1 MRNISS
7 WSIQHPV
14 VPIVLFVAL
23 TFAGILSFMGL
34 DINNDPDVTFPAA
47 TVTVSQPGAAAEE
60 MKTQITQRVEAAVRG
75 VNGVDEIRSTIR
87 EGSSSTAIQFDIGV
101 PIDRAVN
108 DVRDAVANIRSDLPE
123 GILEPQVQRQDFG
136 GILAYMSVSAVDMT
150 PQQLSWFVDDVVAKR
165 LLSISGMSSVG
176 RSGGVEREIRVEL
189 DPERMRSFGITAAQV
204 NAQLRQMNMNVG
216 GGRAEIAGAEQSVRV
231 LGNAESSRDL
241 AETQISLGGGRSI
254 RLEDVANVTD
264 GFGEQRN
271 IARQNGR
278 EVVGVRLEK
287 ARGASDVT
295 VYEAVED
302 ELVSMR
308 ADFPNIDFE
317 ILFTPYDYTIE
328 QYNASMMSLIEGAI
342 LAVIVV
348 FLFLRDWRAMLIA
361 ATAIP
366 LSAIPTFYV
375 MDLLGFTLNSLSLLA
390 LALVAGVLVDDA
402 IVEIENIVRHMR
414 MGKSPYRAA
423 MEAADEIGLAVVA
436 TTFSIVAVFLP
447 VGLMSGIPG
456 QFFKQ
461 FGLTVVAAVLFSLA
475 VARMV
480 TPLMAAYFLKSHGEA
495 KHGEGPLM
503 DAYEKVLAWTLKRRK
518 MSAEEKTRREPIRR
532 ILGDFAR
539 DHRIYTC
546 LAGVVALILTV
557 VAFATLPFTFQ
568 PEIDDKFVQINVDL
582 PPGATFET
590 TKRVSGDVT
599 RFLLEQPES
608 EDVFEAIFVG
618 GSTLYLNLKDD
629 RERSS
634 IEFTRQLGPELAK
647 FADARVGFQAQ
658 QNFGGGA
665 RDVSVMIAGSD
676 SVVLKETADQ
686 IVTEMRK
693 DDRFVAPRVAGDLN
707 RPEIII
713 TPDFALAA
721 ELGVTT
727 AALSQTIRIA
737 TIGDLD
743 QNVAMFSLAD
753 RQIPIRVVLPPESR
767 RSLATLENLPVPTA
781 DGGAVPLRVVAE
793 VSLGSGPEQLQR
805 FNQQDRIIIGAD
817 LIDGVVPGGG
827 QRIANEIVDNME
839 LPMGVTTPV
848 FGSSKMEQELF
859 AQFQVAVIA
868 GILLVLAVLV
878 LLYKRLMPPFV
889 NMGSLLLAPLG
900 GGIALHLTGNVTS
913 MPVLIGLLMLLGI
926 VAKNSILLIDFALEE
941 MDKGVPRLT
950 AIMEAGRKRAQPI
963 VMTTVAMA
971 AGMLPTALALSGDG
985 AWRAPMGIVV
995 IGGLLLSTLLTLLI
1009 VPAGF
1014 SLADDFEKWLGKFF
1028 GRIVNDPHERS
1039 LIDDRPAAT
1048 DGTTQPAE

>member
-87 EGSSSTAIQFDIGV
+87 EGSSSTSIQFDIGV

-264 GFGEQRN
+264 GFGEQRD

-348 FLFLRDWRAMLIA
+348 FLFLRDWR
-361 ATAIP
+361 
-366 LSAIPTFYV
+366 
-375 MDLLGFTLNSLSLLA
+375 
-390 LALVAGVLVDDA
+390 
-402 IVEIENIVRHMR
+402 
-414 MGKSPYRAA
+414 
-423 MEAADEIGLAVVA
+423 
-436 TTFSIVAVFLP
+436 
-447 VGLMSGIPG
+447 
-456 QFFKQ
+456 
-461 FGLTVVAAVLFSLA
+461 
-475 VARMV
+475 
-480 TPLMAAYFLKSHGEA
+480 
-495 KHGEGPLM
+495 
-503 DAYEKVLAWTLKRRK
+503 
-518 MSAEEKTRREPIRR
+518 
-532 ILGDFAR
+532 
-539 DHRIYTC
+539 
-546 LAGVVALILTV
+546 
-557 VAFATLPFTFQ
+557 
-568 PEIDDKFVQINVDL
+568 
-582 PPGATFET
+582 
-590 TKRVSGDVT
+590 
-599 RFLLEQPES
+599 
-608 EDVFEAIFVG
+608 
-618 GSTLYLNLKDD
+618 
-629 RERSS
+629 
-634 IEFTRQLGPELAK
+634 
-647 FADARVGFQAQ
+647 
-658 QNFGGGA
+658 
-665 RDVSVMIAGSD
+665 
-676 SVVLKETADQ
+676 
-686 IVTEMRK
+686 
-693 DDRFVAPRVAGDLN
+693 
-707 RPEIII
+707 
-713 TPDFALAA
+713 
-721 ELGVTT
+721 
-727 AALSQTIRIA
+727 
-737 TIGDLD
+737 
-743 QNVAMFSLAD
+743 
-753 RQIPIRVVLPPESR
+753 
-767 RSLATLENLPVPTA
+767 
-781 DGGAVPLRVVAE
+781 
-793 VSLGSGPEQLQR
+793 
-805 FNQQDRIIIGAD
+805 
-817 LIDGVVPGGG
+817 
-827 QRIANEIVDNME
+827 
-839 LPMGVTTPV
+839 
-848 FGSSKMEQELF
+848 
-859 AQFQVAVIA
+859 
-868 GILLVLAVLV
+868 
-878 LLYKRLMPPFV
+878 
-889 NMGSLLLAPLG
+889 
-900 GGIALHLTGNVTS
+900 
-913 MPVLIGLLMLLGI
+913 
-926 VAKNSILLIDFALEE
+926 
-941 MDKGVPRLT
+941 
-950 AIMEAGRKRAQPI
+950 
-963 VMTTVAMA
+963 
-971 AGMLPTALALSGDG
+971 
-985 AWRAPMGIVV
+985 
-995 IGGLLLSTLLTLLI
+995 
-1009 VPAGF
+1009 
-1014 SLADDFEKWLGKFF
+1014 
-1028 GRIVNDPHERS
+1028 
-1039 LIDDRPAAT
+1039 
-1048 DGTTQPAE
+1048 